1 MSSKLDQSLE
11 EIAGSRRNDTRRP
24 RRGDKPRVSA
34 GGVTKNQAAPK
45 TAGRQPRPAAA
56 AAAAIVG
63 AALPATG
70 ESKIIVSNLPSDVTE
85 QQIKEYFSKSVGP
98 VKKVLLNYN
107 KNGRSVGVA
116 TIIFSQAQSAAAAA
130 KQLDSVKV
138 DGKPMRIE
146 VILGAKYAPAPAA
159 PKSLGDRIQAPK
171 TKKENNKPKT
181 AAAAPKPV
189 NAAAGGATKA
199 AGRGGRKARAGRP
212 KPKTVEELDAEM
224 SEYFDPNAVAPAVNT
239 NGASAPAAAPATG
252 DATMEDEIM

>member
-11 EIAGSRRNDTRRP
+11 EIAGSRRNDARRN
-24 RRGDKPRVSA
+24 RRSGKPRVST
-34 GGVTKNQAAPK
+34 GGVTKNAAAAKP
-45 TAGRQPRPAAA
+45 AGRQPKAAA

-85 QQIKEYFSKSVGP
+85 QQIKEYFSQAVGP

-116 TIIFSQAQSAAAAA
+116 TIIFSQAQSAAEAA
-130 KQLDSVKV
+130 KKLDSVKV
-138 DGKPMRIE
+138 DGKPMKIE

-171 TKKENNKPKT
+171 AKKENNKPKS
-181 AAAAPKPV
+181 AAAAPKPATAG
-189 NAAAGGATKA
+189 AAGATKA
-199 AGRGGRKARAGRP
+199 SGRAGRKGRAGRP

-224 SEYFDPNAVAPAVNT
+224 SEYFDPNAAAPAANT
-239 NGASAPAAAPATG
+239 NGAAAPAAAPATG

>member
-11 EIAGSRRNDTRRP
+11 EIAGSRRNDARRN
-24 RRGDKPRVSA
+24 RRGAKPRVST
-34 GGVTKNQAAPK
+34 GGVTKNAAAVKP
-45 TAGRQPRPAAA
+45 AGRQPKAAA

-85 QQIKEYFSKSVGP
+85 QQIKEYFSQAVGP

-116 TIIFSQAQSAAAAA
+116 TIIFSQAQSAAEAA
-130 KQLDSVKV
+130 KKLDSVKV
-138 DGKPMRIE
+138 DGKPMKIE

-171 TKKENNKPKT
+171 AKKENNKPKS
-181 AAAAPKPV
+181 AAAAPKPATAG
-189 NAAAGGATKA
+189 AAGATKA
-199 AGRGGRKARAGRP
+199 SGRAGRKGRAGRP

-224 SEYFDPNAVAPAVNT
+224 SEYFDPNAAAPAANT
-239 NGASAPAAAPATG
+239 NGAAAPAAAPATG

>member
-11 EIAGSRRNDTRRP
+11 EIAGSRRNDARRN
-24 RRGDKPRVSA
+24 RRGAKPRVST
-34 GGVTKNQAAPK
+34 GGVTKNAAAAKP
-45 TAGRQPRPAAA
+45 AGRQPKAAA

-85 QQIKEYFSKSVGP
+85 QQIKEYFSQAVGP

-116 TIIFSQAQSAAAAA
+116 TIIFSQAQSAAEAA
-130 KQLDSVKV
+130 KKLDSVKV
-138 DGKPMRIE
+138 DGKPMKIE

-171 TKKENNKPKT
+171 AKKENNKPKS
-181 AAAAPKPV
+181 AAAAPKPATAG
-189 NAAAGGATKA
+189 AAGATKA
-199 AGRGGRKARAGRP
+199 SGRAGRKGRAGRP

-224 SEYFDPNAVAPAVNT
+224 SEYFDPNAAAPAAST
-239 NGASAPAAAPATG
+239 NGAAAPAAAPATG

>member
-11 EIAGSRRNDTRRP
+11 EIAGSRRNDARRN
-24 RRGDKPRVSA
+24 RRGAKPRVST
-34 GGVTKNQAAPK
+34 GGVTKNAAAAKP
-45 TAGRQPRPAAA
+45 AGRQPKAAA

-85 QQIKEYFSKSVGP
+85 QQIKEYFSQAVGP

-116 TIIFSQAQSAAAAA
+116 TIIFSQAQSAAEAA
-130 KQLDSVKV
+130 KKLDSVKV
-138 DGKPMRIE
+138 DGKPMKIE

-171 TKKENNKPKT
+171 AKKENNKPKS
-181 AAAAPKPV
+181 AAAAPKPATAG
-189 NAAAGGATKA
+189 AAGATKA
-199 AGRGGRKARAGRP
+199 SGRAGRKGRAGRP

-224 SEYFDPNAVAPAVNT
+224 SEYFDPNAAAPAANT
-239 NGASAPAAAPATG
+239 NGAAAPAAAPATG

>member
-11 EIAGSRRNDTRRP
+11 EIAGTRRNDTRRP

-34 GGVTKNQAAPK
+34 GGVTKNTAAPK
-45 TAGRQPRPAAA
+45 NAGRQPRAATT
-56 AAAAIVG
+56 AAAIVG

-70 ESKIIVSNLPSDVTE
+70 ESKIIVSNLPSDVAE
-85 QQIKEYFSKSVGP
+85 QQIKEYFSKTIGP

-116 TIIFSQAQSAAAAA
+116 TIIFSQAQSAAEAA
-130 KQLDSVKV
+130 KKLDSVKV

-146 VILGAKYAPAPAA
+146 VILGAKYAPTPAA

-171 TKKENNKPKT
+171 GKKENNKPK

-189 NAAAGGATKA
+189 NAAAGGAGAKA
-199 AGRGGRKARAGRP
+199 AGRGGRKGRAAGRP

-224 SEYFDPNAVAPAVNT
+224 SEYFDPNAVAPAANT
-239 NGASAPAAAPATG
+239 NGAAAPAAAPATG

>member
-11 EIAGSRRNDTRRP
+11 EIAGSRRNDARRN
-24 RRGDKPRVSA
+24 RRGGKPRVST
-34 GGVTKNQAAPK
+34 GGVTKNAAAAKP
-45 TAGRQPRPAAA
+45 AGRQPKAAA

-85 QQIKEYFSKSVGP
+85 QQIKEYFTQAVGP

-116 TIIFSQAQSAAAAA
+116 TIIFSQAQSAAEAA
-130 KQLDSVKV
+130 KKLDSVKV
-138 DGKPMRIE
+138 DGKPMKIE

-171 TKKENNKPKT
+171 AKKENNKPKS
-181 AAAAPKPV
+181 AAAAPKPATAG
-189 NAAAGGATKA
+189 AAGATKA
-199 AGRGGRKARAGRP
+199 TGRAGRKARAGRP

-224 SEYFDPNAVAPAVNT
+224 SEYFDPNAAAPAANT
-239 NGASAPAAAPATG
+239 NGAAAPAAAPATG